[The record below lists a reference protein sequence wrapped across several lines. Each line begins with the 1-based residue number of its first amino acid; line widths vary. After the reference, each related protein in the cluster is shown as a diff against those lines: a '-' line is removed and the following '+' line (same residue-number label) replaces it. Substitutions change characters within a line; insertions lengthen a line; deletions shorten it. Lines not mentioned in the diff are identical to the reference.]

1 MSFNDVRSNL
11 LPVTCQRYT
20 FAHLG
25 SAGKRRSAMV
35 ALLAAF
41 MMEEKVFL
49 PSYDG
54 LLGRA
59 FFGSIVG
66 LGQLTETCGFEC
78 FWSKAAIRSLAI
90 AKWDVEPQMH
100 RACEGNL
107 AEIGT
112 LGQLSYFCL
121 SWLHFHCLCPWSL
134 YVASFESLTTAMF
147 IQFIRTLNVS
157 DTPNSDYSLKASA
170 CFQVCNCMHWV
181 YYWTT
186 CFFRLWDWDCFKWTW
201 NWMQVHVVTERP
213 HKWKRDLLNSLNLV
227 FGLVRMW
234 PHDLWAQVPTA
245 HNDLWA
251 SEAVTSWSLNAGANW
266 IEGSLG

>member
-1 MSFNDVRSNL
+1 MVSFNDVRSNL

-25 SAGKRRSAMV
+25 SAGKHRSAMV

-107 AEIGT
+107 AEIELWGNCPT
-112 LGQLSYFCL
+112 SVCLDYTFIACVPDHYMLLLSK
-121 SWLHFHCLCPWSL
+121 
-134 YVASFESLTTAMF
+134 V
-147 IQFIRTLNVS
+147 
-157 DTPNSDYSLKASA
+157 
-170 CFQVCNCMHWV
+170 
-181 YYWTT
+181 
-186 CFFRLWDWDCFKWTW
+186 
-201 NWMQVHVVTERP
+201 
-213 HKWKRDLLNSLNLV
+213 
-227 FGLVRMW
+227 
-234 PHDLWAQVPTA
+234 
-245 HNDLWA
+245 
-251 SEAVTSWSLNAGANW
+251 
-266 IEGSLG
+266 